1 MVQEMHYVFIHS
13 ASKLENKF
21 LKFPEFFSKNM
32 KLSLSLSCSLFLCL
46 YTYSYIHYI
55 YRESPRTRGFIY
67 MHIHTFHFPTSGNT
81 SKYWDILKYLYTGH
95 KFCSGQNGST
105 STWHIIPLLTLQDYI
120 FVWILS
126 LIKCY
131 FFELPKTLE
140 KVLKSFKSLSFN
152 IKTVQQKRSHK

>member
-1 MVQEMHYVFIHS
+1 MCLFT
-13 ASKLENKF
+13 ASMLENKF
-21 LKFPEFFSKNM
+21 LKFPEFFLKIWNCHF
-32 KLSLSLSCSLFLCL
+32 LSHTLFLCL

-55 YRESPRTRGFIY
+55 YRESPRTSFIY
-67 MHIHTFHFPTSGNT
+67 IHIHTFHFPTSGNT

-105 STWHIIPLLTLQDYI
+105 SMWHIIPLLILQDYI

-152 IKTVQQKRSHK
+152 IKTVQQKWSHK